1 MGAANCR
8 FLVTVVFIID
18 DDKLQF
24 LVLHPLGMTAQALWV
39 DGGSLIHAVQ
49 GVLIA
54 AFFNSER
61 VTGIVTTPLPEFLLE
76 TAHDGSVR
84 PPTAVGVSDAPVV
97 LLLHLLVCRLV
108 LRIPFAMVVASRVSV
123 RALFR
128 ADSHK
133 PSITLARFRAAV
145 MVSSYFAALYTAS
158 GATARPALALLNISE

>member
-1 MGAANCR
+1 MLLRFILHLEPADRAEVPDPAVEIALRNFGIAMGAANCR

-61 VTGIVTTPLPEFLLE
+61 VTGMEIHFDALVQ
-76 TAHDGSVR
+76 SVR
-84 PPTAVGVSDAPVV
+84 VNQ
-97 LLLHLLVCRLV
+97 
-108 LRIPFAMVVASRVSV
+108 
-123 RALFR
+123 
-128 ADSHK
+128 
-133 PSITLARFRAAV
+133 
-145 MVSSYFAALYTAS
+145 SYFFHF
-158 GATARPALALLNISE
+158 